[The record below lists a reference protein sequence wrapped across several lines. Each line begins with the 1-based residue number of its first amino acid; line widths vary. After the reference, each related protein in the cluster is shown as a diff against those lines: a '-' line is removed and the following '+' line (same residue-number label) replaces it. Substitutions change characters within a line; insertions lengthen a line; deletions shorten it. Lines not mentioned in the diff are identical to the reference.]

1 MERHRAPNILLVED
15 NPDHAELTMRALRD
29 GNMLNDVFW
38 VKDGEEALDF
48 LHHRGRYADD
58 VAVPRPGL
66 VLLDIK
72 LPKIDGHEVLRQIKA
87 DEGAPSDP
95 GGDAHHLGARGR
107 GGRGLPGRGQ
117 QLRLQAGA
125 LLRLRPEGEVGEAL
139 LGAHQPAPRGLR
151 GGRPEWRPSRISILL
166 VEDDPDQAFLVSR
179 ALRRQDAPFDVTVVG
194 DGAACLEALA
204 ARDYSVVLLDYSLP
218 RETGL
223 QVLAEIRRR
232 EVSAPIVMV
241 TAQGDERIAVEAM
254 KSGAADYL
262 AKTPAYLTTL
272 PTVIR
277 KVLKQH
283 ELAQENVR
291 LYAEVG
297 RRLRESEGLRAV
309 AHAVG
314 ASLDAAEIARQ
325 TIAEVKRLFGAE
337 ASLFLHADDGDVLR
351 LAAGHGLPPG
361 LEEGRT
367 EIAAA
372 AASGVDLMKG
382 ASAGGDADER
392 AWAHPVVELFERRPT
407 AFIYVP
413 MLGHGRLLGALVC
426 CWWSAPHASL
436 EEDLPLATVVAS
448 EVALAL
454 DNARLYAEARRSL
467 ADLTAAQEQ
476 LVRGETLRALGEVAS
491 GAAHHLNNLLAVVL
505 ARVQLVL
512 AAPGEASMVD
522 RSLQVVQRAAMDAAE
537 VVRRLQQFARAQPSE
552 DRQLVDLRSVVA
564 EVLEMTR
571 VRWSD
576 EAQARGIKVDVT
588 CETAAVA
595 PIVGNAPALREVVTN
610 LVLNAVDALP
620 GGGRI
625 VVRTFQEGSYA
636 RLTVADT
643 GVGMAE
649 DVRQRVLEPF
659 FTTKGPRG
667 TGLGLSVSYGIMK
680 SHGGDLEIESSPGQ
694 GTTVGLRLPVAAR
707 GAEMPGTAPAAP
719 AGDDGE
725 APSRRLLIVDDE
737 EPVRGALAAMAES
750 LGHEVVQAG
759 SGREALALLESGQ
772 SIDLVLTDLGMP
784 GMTGRELA
792 KVIKHRWP
800 TLPLGMVTGWGA
812 NLEMSAADRTMV
824 AGILSKPVLLADM
837 SRFIARVTAP
847 ESIGDAIAASPS

>member
-1 MERHRAPNILLVED
+1 M
-15 NPDHAELTMRALRD
+15 
-29 GNMLNDVFW
+29 
-38 VKDGEEALDF
+38 
-48 LHHRGRYADD
+48 
-58 VAVPRPGL
+58 
-66 VLLDIK
+66 
-72 LPKIDGHEVLRQIKA
+72 
-87 DEGAPSDP
+87 SD
-95 GGDAHHLGARGR
+95 
-107 GGRGLPGRGQ
+107 
-117 QLRLQAGA
+117 
-125 LLRLRPEGEVGEAL
+125 
-139 LGAHQPAPRGLR
+139 
-151 GGRPEWRPSRISILL
+151 RISILL

-179 ALRRQDAPFDVTVVG
+179 ALRRQDAPFEVTVVG

-204 ARDYSVVLLDYSLP
+204 AREYSVVLLDYSLP

-223 QVLAEIRRR
+223 QVLAEIRKRD
-232 EVSAPIVMV
+232 VSAPIVMV

-283 ELAQENVR
+283 ELAQDNVR

-325 TIAEVKRLFGAE
+325 TIAEVTRLFGAE
-337 ASLFLHADDGDVLR
+337 AALFFHVEDGDGLR
-351 LAAGHGLPPG
+351 LAAGHGIPAG

-367 EIAAA
+367 EIAPAA
-372 AASGVDLMKG
+372 AGRVDLMKG
-382 ASAGGDADER
+382 AGAAGDADES
-392 AWAHPVVELFERRPT
+392 AWVHPAVALCARRPA
-407 AFIYVP
+407 AFFYAP

-426 CWWSAPHASL
+426 CWWSVPPASID
-436 EEDLPLATVVAS
+436 EDLPLATVVAN

-467 ADLTAAQEQ
+467 ADLKAAQEQ

-512 AAPGEASMVD
+512 AAPGEPAMID

-576 EAQARGIKVDVT
+576 EAQSRGIKVDVICQT
-588 CETAAVA
+588 DPVA
-595 PIVGNAPALREVVTN
+595 SIVGNAPALREVVTN

-625 VVRTFQEGSYA
+625 VVRTFQEGTHA
-636 RLTVADT
+636 RLTVADS

-667 TGLGLSVSYGIMK
+667 TGLGLSVSYGILK
-680 SHGGDLEIESSPGQ
+680 SHGGDLEIESAPGQ
-694 GTTVGLRLPVAAR
+694 GTTVGLRLPVAAK
-707 GAEMPGTAPAAP
+707 GAEAPAVAP
-719 AGDDGE
+719 APSAAE
-725 APSRRLLIVDDE
+725 ATAQVRRLLIVDDE

-750 LGHEVVQAG
+750 LGHDVVQAG
-759 SGREALALLESGQ
+759 SGREALALLESGRE
-772 SIDLVLTDLGMP
+772 IDLVLTDLGMP

-792 KVIKHRWP
+792 RVIKHRWP
-800 TLPLGMVTGWGA
+800 ALPLGMVTGWGA

-824 AGILSKPVLLADM
+824 AGILSKPVLLTDM
-837 SRFIARVTAP
+837 SRFIAH
-847 ESIGDAIAASPS
+847 AIA